1 MIANEIDAIVK
12 AVDREIRERNID
24 WEVGR
29 IAFYSII
36 ADLYGTEARG
46 DALNENLYGKWVMLS
61 LERKSKMENW

>member
-1 MIANEIDAIVK
+1 MIAKDIDAIVK
-12 AVDREIRERNID
+12 AVDREIHERDID

-36 ADLYGTEARG
+36 ADLYGNEARG

-61 LERKSKMENW
+61 LERKTKMENW

>member
-1 MIANEIDAIVK
+1 MVAVEIDAVVK
-12 AVDREIRERNID
+12 SVDREIRERGIN

-36 ADLYGTEARG
+36 ADLYGAQARG

-61 LERKSKMENW
+61 LERKTQMENW

>member
-1 MIANEIDAIVK
+1 MVAIEIDTIIK
-12 AVDREIRERNID
+12 SVDREIRERNID
-24 WEVGR
+24 WEVGP

-46 DALNENLYGKWVMLS
+46 NALNENLFGKWVMLS